1 MSGVEIGVED
11 RDGVGVGALLSDRSI
26 TPCRSPTHLICN
38 RRRKKRATFGT
49 TVSFRQWLNTVAP
62 DIKPI
67 TMVAILELS
76 ILVLAIIA
84 AIILYKILK
93 TVKRM
98 VVNTIIGLVV
108 LFLANVVLG
117 LGIAYDWLVIAICAV
132 GGIVGAI
139 LIIVLHSLGIAF
151 LG

>member
-1 MSGVEIGVED
+1 
-11 RDGVGVGALLSDRSI
+11 
-26 TPCRSPTHLICN
+26 
-38 RRRKKRATFGT
+38 
-49 TVSFRQWLNTVAP
+49 VSFRQWLNTVAP